1 MAGRGSGIS
10 SFGAEELTA
19 ANQTVARDSFGS
31 ESARPDGIHQLEI
44 DGGTMN
50 DRSLRVMASVGLGVG
65 GALGMAGTFAPSASL
80 RGLAWGID
88 GIALVMACSLL
99 TLRFFRMGQEI
110 VAAGF
115 LVFAIGE
122 SLLVS
127 GAAMDL
133 AQSGPSFGGGVGLWA
148 AGLALISVPRVFPMV
163 ARLLGL
169 VAAFLFAATAY
180 RIFAGA
186 QITALSQPLPFFAYP
201 VLVATFVGWIVTIL
215 RDSGAV
221 TRPSV

>member
-1 MAGRGSGIS
+1 
-10 SFGAEELTA
+10 
-19 ANQTVARDSFGS
+19 
-31 ESARPDGIHQLEI
+31 
-44 DGGTMN
+44 MN
-50 DRSLRVMASVGLGVG
+50 EKSLRVLASIGLAVG

-80 RGLAWGID
+80 RGLAWGVD
-88 GIALVMACSLL
+88 GIALVLACSLL
-99 TLRFFRMGQEI
+99 ALRFFRMRQDI

-122 SLLVS
+122 CLLVS

-133 AQSGPSFGGGVGLWA
+133 VRSTPSFGGGVGLWA
-148 AGLALISVPRVFPMV
+148 AGLALISFPRVFPMIV
-163 ARLLGL
+163 RLLGL
-169 VAAFLFAATAY
+169 AAALLFAATAC

-215 RDSGAV
+215 KDGAALAD
-221 TRPSV
+221 PSV

>member
-1 MAGRGSGIS
+1 
-10 SFGAEELTA
+10 
-19 ANQTVARDSFGS
+19 
-31 ESARPDGIHQLEI
+31 
-44 DGGTMN
+44 MN
-50 DRSLRVMASVGLGVG
+50 DKSLRVLASIGLGVG

-88 GIALVMACSLL
+88 GIALVMGCALL
-99 TLRFFRMGQEI
+99 AIRFFRMGQEI

-133 AQSGPSFGGGVGLWA
+133 ARSAPSFGGGVGLWA
-148 AGLALISVPRVFPMV
+148 AGLALISVPRVFPMLV
-163 ARLLGL
+163 RLLGL
-169 VAAFLFAATAY
+169 LAALLFATTAC

-186 QITALSQPLPFFAYP
+186 QIMALSQPLPFFAYP
-201 VLVATFVGWIVTIL
+201 ILVATFVAWIVTML
-215 RDSGAV
+215 RDGATV
-221 TRPSV
+221 ARPSV

>member
-1 MAGRGSGIS
+1 M
-10 SFGAEELTA
+10 T
-19 ANQTVARDSFGS
+19 DK
-31 ESARPDGIHQLEI
+31 
-44 DGGTMN
+44 
-50 DRSLRVMASVGLGVG
+50 SLRILASIGLGVG

-88 GIALVMACSLL
+88 GIALVMACTLL
-99 TLRFFRMGQEI
+99 TLRFVRIGQEI

-148 AGLALISVPRVFPMV
+148 AGLTLISVPRAFPMV
-163 ARLLGL
+163 VRLLGL
-169 VAAFLFAATAY
+169 VAALLFAATACG
-180 RIFAGA
+180 IFAGA

-201 VLVATFVGWIVTIL
+201 VLVATFIGWIVTTL
-215 RDSGAV
+215 RDRGAV
-221 TRPSV
+221 AHPSV

>member
-1 MAGRGSGIS
+1 
-10 SFGAEELTA
+10 
-19 ANQTVARDSFGS
+19 
-31 ESARPDGIHQLEI
+31 
-44 DGGTMN
+44 MN
-50 DRSLRVMASVGLGVG
+50 TGNDISLRVLTSIGLGVG
-65 GALGMAGTFAPSASL
+65 GALGLAGTFAPSASL

-99 TLRFFRMGQEI
+99 ALRFFRIRQEI

-127 GAAMDL
+127 GAAMEL
-133 AQSGPSFGGGVGLWA
+133 APSAPSFGGGVGLWA
-148 AGLALISVPRVFPMV
+148 AGLALISLPRVLPMV
-163 ARLLGL
+163 VRLLGL
-169 VAAFLFAATAY
+169 VAALLFAATAC

-201 VLVATFVGWIVTIL
+201 VLVATFVGWILTTSK
-215 RDSGAV
+215 DGAAMAG
-221 TRPSV
+221 PSA

>member
-1 MAGRGSGIS
+1 
-10 SFGAEELTA
+10 
-19 ANQTVARDSFGS
+19 
-31 ESARPDGIHQLEI
+31 
-44 DGGTMN
+44 MN
-50 DRSLRVMASVGLGVG
+50 DKLLRVLASIGLGVG
-65 GALGMAGTFAPSASL
+65 GALGMAGTFAPSDSL

-133 AQSGPSFGGGVGLWA
+133 AQSAPSFGGGVGLWA
-148 AGLALISVPRVFPMV
+148 AGLVLISVPRVFPMTV
-163 ARLLGL
+163 RILGF
-169 VAAFLFAATAY
+169 AATLLFAATAA
-180 RIFAGA
+180 RIFAGT
-186 QITALSQPLPFFAYP
+186 QVTALSQPLPFFAYP
-201 VLVATFVGWIVTIL
+201 VLVATFVGWIVTL
-215 RDSGAV
+215 LKEGVAV
-221 TRPSV
+221 ARPPV

>member
-1 MAGRGSGIS
+1 
-10 SFGAEELTA
+10 
-19 ANQTVARDSFGS
+19 
-31 ESARPDGIHQLEI
+31 
-44 DGGTMN
+44 MN
-50 DRSLRVMASVGLGVG
+50 DKSLRVLASIGLGVG
-65 GALGMAGTFAPSASL
+65 GALGMAGTFAPSTSL

-88 GIALVMACSLL
+88 GIALVMACPLL

-133 AQSGPSFGGGVGLWA
+133 ARSAPSFGGGVGLWA
-148 AGLALISVPRVFPMV
+148 AGLVLISAPRVFPMV
-163 ARLLGL
+163 VRLLGL
-169 VAAFLFAATAY
+169 VAAFLFAATAC
-180 RIFAGA
+180 RIFAGTP
-186 QITALSQPLPFFAYP
+186 IMALSQPLPFFAYP

-215 RDSGAV
+215 RDRAPV
-221 TRPSV
+221 ARP

>member
-1 MAGRGSGIS
+1 MGELRAFN
-10 SFGAEELTA
+10 FGAPMNEKKLRGLA
-19 ANQTVARDSFGS
+19 A
-31 ESARPDGIHQLEI
+31 L
-44 DGGTMN
+44 
-50 DRSLRVMASVGLGVG
+50 GLGVG

-99 TLRFFRMGQEI
+99 MLRFFRMGQEI

-133 AQSGPSFGGGVGLWA
+133 APSG
-148 AGLALISVPRVFPMV
+148 
-163 ARLLGL
+163 
-169 VAAFLFAATAY
+169 
-180 RIFAGA
+180 
-186 QITALSQPLPFFAYP
+186 
-201 VLVATFVGWIVTIL
+201 
-215 RDSGAV
+215 
-221 TRPSV
+221 

>member
-1 MAGRGSGIS
+1 
-10 SFGAEELTA
+10 
-19 ANQTVARDSFGS
+19 
-31 ESARPDGIHQLEI
+31 
-44 DGGTMN
+44 MN
-50 DRSLRVMASVGLGVG
+50 DKSLRVLASIGLGVG

-88 GIALVMACSLL
+88 GIALVMACPLL

-110 VAAGF
+110 VVARF

-133 AQSGPSFGGGVGLWA
+133 AQSAPSFGGGVGLWA

-163 ARLLGL
+163 VRLHGL
-169 VAAFLFAATAY
+169 AAAAC

-186 QITALSQPLPFFAYP
+186 QITALSQPLPFVAYP
-201 VLVATFVGWIVTIL
+201 ALVATFVGWIVTL
-215 RDSGAV
+215 LKNGAAV
-221 TRPSV
+221 AAPSV

>member
-1 MAGRGSGIS
+1 
-10 SFGAEELTA
+10 
-19 ANQTVARDSFGS
+19 
-31 ESARPDGIHQLEI
+31 
-44 DGGTMN
+44 MN
-50 DRSLRVMASVGLGVG
+50 DRGLRVLASIGLGVG
-65 GALGMAGTFAPSASL
+65 GLLGMAGTFAPSASL

-88 GIALVMACSLL
+88 GIALVMACPLL
-99 TLRFFRMGQEI
+99 ALRFFRLGQEI

-133 AQSGPSFGGGVGLWA
+133 VRSGPSFGGGVGLWA
-148 AGLALISVPRVFPMV
+148 AGLALISVPRVFPMIV
-163 ARLLGL
+163 RLLGL
-169 VAAFLFAATAY
+169 AAALLFAATAC

-186 QITALSQPLPFFAYP
+186 PITALSQPLPFFAYP

-215 RDSGAV
+215 KDGPALV
-221 TRPSV
+221 DPLA

>member
-1 MAGRGSGIS
+1 
-10 SFGAEELTA
+10 
-19 ANQTVARDSFGS
+19 
-31 ESARPDGIHQLEI
+31 
-44 DGGTMN
+44 
-50 DRSLRVMASVGLGVG
+50 
-65 GALGMAGTFAPSASL
+65 MAGTFAPSDSL

-133 AQSGPSFGGGVGLWA
+133 VQSAPSFGGGVGLWA
-148 AGLALISVPRVFPMV
+148 AGLVLISAPRVFPMAV
-163 ARLLGL
+163 RLLGL
-169 VAAFLFAATAY
+169 AAALLFAATAF

-186 QITALSQPLPFFAYP
+186 EITALSQPLPFLAYP
-201 VLVATFVGWIVTIL
+201 VLVATFVGWIVTL
-215 RDSGAV
+215 LKDDVAV
-221 TRPSV
+221 ARPSL

>member
-1 MAGRGSGIS
+1 
-10 SFGAEELTA
+10 
-19 ANQTVARDSFGS
+19 
-31 ESARPDGIHQLEI
+31 
-44 DGGTMN
+44 MN
-50 DRSLRVMASVGLGVG
+50 DKLLRVLASIGLGVG
-65 GALGMAGTFAPSASL
+65 GALGMAGTFAPSDSL
-80 RGLAWGID
+80 RGVVWGID

-133 AQSGPSFGGGVGLWA
+133 VQSAPSFGGGVGLWT
-148 AGLALISVPRVFPMV
+148 AGLLLISTPHAFPMAV
-163 ARLLGL
+163 RLLGL
-169 VAAFLFAATAY
+169 VAAVLFAATAF
-180 RIFAGA
+180 RIFAGT

-201 VLVATFVGWIVTIL
+201 VLVATFVGWIVTL
-215 RDSGAV
+215 LKKGAAV
-221 TRPSV
+221 ARPPV